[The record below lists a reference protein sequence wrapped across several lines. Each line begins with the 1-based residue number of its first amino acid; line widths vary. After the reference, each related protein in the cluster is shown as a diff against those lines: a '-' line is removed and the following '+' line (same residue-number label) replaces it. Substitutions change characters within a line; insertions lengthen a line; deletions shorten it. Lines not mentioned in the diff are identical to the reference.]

1 VIWLGIVPIIGF
13 MWMKLNLAKNTKL
26 LIAEDQVLA
35 KSHMHYALEQLGFKN
50 MDYVDRPSHA
60 LVAMQERDYDGII
73 CSYSLR
79 SEQGGYFL
87 LEQLNAEQTLP
98 LTSAFIFTSAD
109 TSSEVVHAI
118 IELQP
123 DEFIAKPF
131 SVNEL
136 DKRLSRVLSRKH
148 ALRNVYL
155 QMDKKDYEKALAEV
169 ENFLLQPEHSE
180 HFPLALKIKGEMLV
194 QTQRYHEAISFYESI
209 INIQDFSW
217 AKLGIA
223 TSLMAL
229 NEFDDAERE
238 IIQLALRPDA
248 ALNAYDLLA
257 KLQIKQSAFD
267 DALESTSLACD
278 ISPRN
283 IPRHQQ
289 AIDLARITHDYESQ
303 FNSAKKMV
311 RYAKGSIHDSP
322 EIYLTAARAGVDF
335 AMTSDPEHV
344 NNIVK
349 QTGEYLRQLKRAHPK
364 AVVNDELA
372 VIDARLH
379 YLKDDVVKAQQLLSD
394 FNVDGDQYHS
404 TEALLDRAKALHEI
418 GMRAKSLE
426 ILDAIAEREP
436 SKTGE
441 VNLLATYLKQE
452 RAERKAIT
460 LSPKTLN
467 NTAVAQYKKGHLEQS
482 YTTFSQAFRVM
493 PKNPSIALN
502 YLQAIIRARR
512 SNTPLP
518 PNTVDAIKKCR
529 ETLETASLSEEQR
542 SRYESVMHILN
553 R

>member
-1 VIWLGIVPIIGF
+1 
-13 MWMKLNLAKNTKL
+13 MKLSLAKNTKL

-50 MDYVDRPSHA
+50 MDYVDRPSSA

-87 LEQLNAEQTLP
+87 LEQLNAEQSLP

-118 IELQP
+118 LELQP

-136 DKRLSRVLSRKH
+136 DKRLSRVLARKK
-148 ALRNVYL
+148 ALKNVYL
-155 QMDKKDYEKALAEV
+155 QMDKKDFEKALAEV

-180 HFPLALKIKGEMLV
+180 HFPLALKIKGELLIK
-194 QTQRYHEAISFYESI
+194 TERYQQAISFYESI

-223 TSLMAL
+223 TALIAL

-238 IIQLALRPDA
+238 IIQLAMRPDA

-257 KLQIKQSAFD
+257 SLHIKQSAFE

-303 FNSAKKMV
+303 FNSAKKLV

-322 EIYLTAARAGVDF
+322 DVYLTAARAGVDF

-364 AVVNDELA
+364 AAVSEELA

-394 FNVDGDQYHS
+394 FNVDGDSYHS

-418 GMRAKSLE
+418 GMRTKSIE
-426 ILDAIAEREP
+426 ILDMIAQRQD
-436 SKTGE
+436 SQDGK
-441 VNLLATYLKQE
+441 VDLLATYLKQE
-452 RAERKAIT
+452 RDERKTIS

-482 YTTFSQAFRVM
+482 YTTFAQAFRVM

-502 YLQAIIRARR
+502 YLQAIIRSRKNN
-512 SNTPLP
+512 SPLQ
-518 PNTVDAIKKCR
+518 PNAVSAIKKCR
-529 ETLETASLSEEQR
+529 ETLETATLSEEQR
-542 SRYESVMHILN
+542 SRYDSVMHILN

>member
-1 VIWLGIVPIIGF
+1 
-13 MWMKLNLAKNTKL
+13 MKLSLAKNTKL

-87 LEQLNAEQTLP
+87 LEQLIAEQTLP
-98 LTSAFIFTSAD
+98 LTSAFVFTSAD

-136 DKRLSRVLSRKH
+136 DKRLSRVLARKK
-148 ALRNVYL
+148 ALSNVYI

-169 ENFLLQPEHSE
+169 EHFLLQPEQSE
-180 HFPLALKIKGEMLV
+180 HFPLALKIKGELLV
-194 QTQRYHEAISFYESI
+194 QTQRYQQAISFYESI

-223 TSLMAL
+223 TALIAL

-238 IIQLALRPDA
+238 IIQLAMRPDA

-257 KLQIKQSAFD
+257 TLQIKQHAFD

-303 FNSAKKMV
+303 FNSAKKLV

-322 EIYLTAARAGVDF
+322 DVYLTAARAGVDF
-335 AMTSDPEHV
+335 AMTSDSEQV

-349 QTGEYLRQLKRAHPK
+349 QAGEYLRQLKRAHPK
-364 AVVNDELA
+364 ASVDEELA

-379 YLKDDVVKAQQLLSD
+379 YLKDDVTKAQQLLSD
-394 FNVDGDQYHS
+394 FNIDGDSYHS

-418 GMRAKSLE
+418 GMRTKSIE
-426 ILDAIAEREP
+426 ILDVIAKRQSEKNE
-436 SKTGE
+436 KDGE
-441 VNLLATYLKQE
+441 VDLLATYLTQE
-452 RAERKAIT
+452 RDERKTIS

-482 YTTFSQAFRVM
+482 YTTFAQAFRVM

-502 YLQAIIRARR
+502 YLQAIIRSRK
-512 SNTPLP
+512 NNMPLQ
-518 PNTVDAIKKCR
+518 PNAVKAIKKCR
-529 ETLETASLSEEQR
+529 ETLETATLSEEQR
-542 SRYESVMHILN
+542 SRYDSVMHILN